1 MPWLLQVA
9 GRNFV
14 QVLEK
19 LGVEVRLEDV
29 EFGSEEEENVVAKAV
44 RRALVK
50 FHPDRAAQ
58 RGYDVVRKRAVSVSS
73 F

>member
-1 MPWLLQVA
+1 M
-9 GRNFV
+9 
-14 QVLEK
+14 QVLEE

>member
-1 MPWLLQVA
+1 M
-9 GRNFV
+9 

-44 RRALVK
+44 RRSANLCSSGPGLSVK
-50 FHPDRAAQ
+50 PMRSADTKTPEKLRFSR
-58 RGYDVVRKRAVSVSS
+58 
-73 F
+73 

>member
-1 MPWLLQVA
+1 MA

-29 EFGSEEEENVVAKAV
+29 EFGSEEEEVVAKAV

-73 F
+73 FEAPVLIF